1 MNMPVNIADGLE
13 SITASLGTARDKAS
27 SVVYAESYVNDE
39 ELTAAYKTSWLA
51 RKIIDVPATDI
62 FRRWRNWQ
70 AEEDQIEKL
79 EDLEKKLGLKEKFTR
94 AKKLARLYGCCYV
107 YYDLGDDQMQPVDLS
122 KVKASGIRFVTVLTH
137 RQLSPGEIEQD
148 ALSDQF
154 GKPKWF
160 DVVSTTSGNVRIDPS
175 RVIVFLGSESPDDNL
190 LVGTREGHGSR
201 LGTSVLLATLPAVK
215 HFDSVAT
222 NIASLVF
229 EAKIDVI
236 KVKGL
241 MQIAGNPYEEAKL
254 LARYALAAVA
264 KGNNGMLILDGE
276 MEEYEQ
282 KSYSFAAL
290 PDIMDRFSQNAS
302 GAADVPM
309 TRLFGNSPGG
319 LNSTGEGDLRHYY
332 DHLSSIQELQITP
345 ALEMFDECLIRA
357 ALGSRPPEVYYLWAS
372 LWQMSDK
379 ERSDLGSTGVNT
391 IKTLKDTGLIPDEVL
406 SRGAVNMLTQAGVIP
421 GLEAEYTA
429 YFDGGGEAPW
439 DIEADTEAEAAAAKV
454 QPKKP
459 QPGKPGTLT
468 DEQAR
473 APKGSNIGGQWVKT
487 NHSITN
493 RKVGLG
499 TSVVTTEDTGTD
511 DPEALLEEAHTA
523 AFYVLAK
530 GHAVRLA
537 ALKTP
542 DEIAAEEV
550 QQAKYKVNR
559 AKKLEREEIYL
570 AVRSIELDHLPVE
583 ELFQKHKDGEVTRG
597 DVIRSLQNRSR
608 QDLIALR
615 AEYAARNDPIENAVD
630 EFTAQGDFY
639 SLSSA
644 LLLTPPPPTAF
655 TQNQDD
661 VALNINNVRTE
672 SQRSALEG
680 YGEYDYKKINAAL
693 RSGMTHPSVRPM
705 DAAFGTAE
713 SKQDMVVVRVI
724 TEAGMKTIEAQIG
737 ARVKPGDVIQD
748 LGYMSTTR
756 LPHVA
761 AAFAGGNGYGIKIKI
776 PEGFPLIGM
785 VNSENRAT
793 EHEDE
798 FLLPRNTSLRV
809 TGVQGRIVMAEVV
822 TK

>member
-27 SVVYAESYVNDE
+27 SVVYAETYINDE

-51 RKIIDVPATDI
+51 RKIIDVPATDT

-421 GLEAEYTA
+421 GLEAEYAA

-439 DIEADTEAEAAAAKV
+439 DIEADAEAEAAAAKV

-459 QPGKPGTLT
+459 QPGKPGALT
-468 DEQAR
+468 DEQPR
-473 APKGSNIGGQWVKT
+473 DPKGTSTGGQWSSGGGADYIGQDNIKGVSYSELKT
-487 NHSITN
+487 QVEGDPPPI
-493 RKVGLG
+493 
-499 TSVVTTEDTGTD
+499 TSVHKRTYD
-511 DPEALLEEAHTA
+511 LLDAPDISHNV
-523 AFYVLAK
+523 F
-530 GHAVRLA
+530 GAV
-537 ALKTP
+537 
-542 DEIAAEEV
+542 
-550 QQAKYKVNR
+550 QHY
-559 AKKLEREEIYL
+559 
-570 AVRSIELDHLPVE
+570 
-583 ELFQKHKDGEVTRG
+583 
-597 DVIRSLQNRSR
+597 
-608 QDLIALR
+608 
-615 AEYAARNDPIENAVD
+615 
-630 EFTAQGDFY
+630 
-639 SLSSA
+639 
-644 LLLTPPPPTAF
+644 
-655 TQNQDD
+655 TQ
-661 VALNINNVRTE
+661 
-672 SQRSALEG
+672 EG
-680 YGEYDYKKINAAL
+680 YLYINDDL
-693 RSGMTHPSVRPM
+693 RSGRPVK
-705 DAAFGTAE
+705 DKAISILDSAISE
-713 SKQDMVVVRVI
+713 SKVVQPFTLVRGISERGLGDMTKDSDIKVGSVLKDKAFI
-724 TEAGMKTIEAQIG
+724 
-737 ARVKPGDVIQD
+737 
-748 LGYMSTTR
+748 STTR
-756 LPHVA
+756 DVGTALS
-761 AAFAGGNGYGIKIKI
+761 FSTDEENSQLGYVMKIKV
-776 PEGFPLIGM
+776 PAGLNVLYAGDSSFNDG
-785 VNSENRAT
+785 
-793 EHEDE
+793 EDE
-798 FLLPRNTSLRV
+798 FILPRGSTFKV
-809 TGVQGRIVMAEVV
+809 TAIKGNVITAELGAPVQ
-822 TK
+822 